1 MSEGATLLLPRVSRV
16 SPASLWRR
24 CAPLFPVLN
33 MPAEVDPFRAIQE
46 ETSACMAELRN
57 DLVKWRKLPSKSPK
71 VEPGRQKMMSSLSE
85 LKQDLQDM
93 QDTID
98 IAIKDPVKFQLTPSE
113 LMSRQEFVRDLQ
125 AQANDATEELEFGC
139 HQSPCSSSTK
149 RIDRQ
154 QLLAGSSS
162 SGSSSAAGHDL
173 RSSSASGG
181 LPSNGGGA
189 CSSSSNPGAS
199 AAWAENESECRGA
212 KQQQEQIMERQEV
225 ELGMIDKSVQRLGQM
240 GKIIG
245 DELRQQGKD
254 LDSFTEEVDD
264 VSSKMAHATAV
275 MKKMLKKKDRGKL
288 CAILVLTIVFIFLV
302 YAVLAW

>member
-1 MSEGATLLLPRVSRV
+1 
-16 SPASLWRR
+16 
-24 CAPLFPVLN
+24 
-33 MPAEVDPFRAIQE
+33 
-46 ETSACMAELRN
+46 MAELHN
-57 DLVKWRKLPSKSPK
+57 DLLKWRKLPSKSPK

-98 IAIKDPVKFQLTPSE
+98 IAIKDPAKFQLTPSE

-125 AQANDATEELEFGC
+125 AQANDATEELDFGC
-139 HQSPCSSSTK
+139 RQSPCSSSTQ
-149 RIDRQ
+149 RVDRQ
-154 QLLAGSSS
+154 QLLAGRGS
-162 SGSSSAAGHDL
+162 SGSSSAPGHDL
-173 RSSSASGG
+173 RSSSACGG
-181 LPSNGGGA
+181 LPGNGGGA
-189 CSSSSNPGAS
+189 CSSLNPGAS
-199 AAWAENESECRGA
+199 AAWAENDNECRGA

-225 ELGMIDKSVQRLGQM
+225 ELGIIDKSVQRLGQM

-254 LDSFTEEVDD
+254 LDSFNAEVDD